1 MPPLLD
7 GKGELLWKTVQ
18 VQDID
23 SEGAVWEKDSEGNLI
38 LDSEGQPIPVM
49 VDNQVPVYFPDLDS
63 EMMWHDSEGNPIVPW
78 LKTPEGLERLGEFD
92 YSWVKPGMF
101 PNRMPWKY
109 PSGFH
114 PLQEEFIRGR
124 VILRVVDFQGNV
136 VLEKD
141 NDEFINTI
149 YFLPEDTKYLEPGLY
164 LYQLEY
170 ITDEGEDTEER
181 QVIQDTSFF
190 EVLKRFTVSEN

>member
-7 GKGELLWKTVQ
+7 GKGELLWKTIQ
-18 VQDID
+18 VQEVNSEGPVWDID
-23 SEGAVWEKDSEGNLI
+23 SEGNK
-38 LDSEGQPIPVM
+38 IPHM
-49 VDNQVPVYFPDLDS
+49 IDNQVPVYFPDLDS
-63 EMMWHDSEGNPIVPW
+63 EMMWHNSEGESVIPW
-78 LKTPEGLERLGEFD
+78 LRTFDGLERVGDFD
-92 YSWVKPGMF
+92 LPPLKPGML
-101 PNRMPWKY
+101 PDRMPFKY
-109 PSGFH
+109 PSGYH

-124 VILRVVDFQGNV
+124 VILRVADIQGNI

-149 YFLPEDTKYLEPGLY
+149 YFLPEDTKFLQPGIY

-181 QVIQDTSFF
+181 QVIQDT
-190 EVLKRFTVSEN
+190 T